1 MRYCTGLCI
10 DPAPDLDSGTKG
22 NRRLVF
28 GIYQLIVFQCIGTSV
43 LSESIGSLICGK
55 TVSQYLDR
63 IFRLTS
69 FGYLKFSRSS
79 ETKPRTKRQRERR
92 N

>member
-10 DPAPDLDSGTKG
+10 DPAPDLDSGTRG

-43 LSESIGSLICGK
+43 LSESIGLLYVEKQSVNIWTEFLG
-55 TVSQYLDR
+55 
-63 IFRLTS
+63 
-69 FGYLKFSRSS
+69 
-79 ETKPRTKRQRERR
+79 
-92 N
+92 

>member
-10 DPAPDLDSGTKG
+10 DPVPDLDSGTRG

-43 LSESIGSLICGK
+43 LSESIGSLIC
-55 TVSQYLDR
+55 
-63 IFRLTS
+63 
-69 FGYLKFSRSS
+69 
-79 ETKPRTKRQRERR
+79 
-92 N
+92 